1 MRLRIRGS
9 ILVSRRDGFTLVEA
23 LMVIVV
29 IGLVSLIGLPRLQ
42 NAWAHSN
49 VLSSKAKITS
59 LYARARASAIEG
71 SRTAILVVNGGNA
84 YVVARPRLVDLAG
97 STFDTIT
104 PVENLYTQYR
114 VNLTADV
121 DSLPVAPTGL
131 GLGGA
136 QVVLTK
142 GSYADTVFVNQYG
155 RILK

>member
-1 MRLRIRGS
+1 
-9 ILVSRRDGFTLVEA
+9 VSRRRGFTLVET
-23 LMVIVV
+23 LIVVVV
-29 IGLVSLIGLPRLQ
+29 IGLVSLIGLPRFQ
-42 NAWAHSN
+42 HAWAHSN

-59 LYARARASAIEG
+59 LYARARASAVES

-84 YVVARPRLVDLAG
+84 YVVARPRLSGPAAG
-97 STFDTIT
+97 VFDTIT

-114 VNLTADV
+114 VSLTADV
-121 DSLPVAPTGL
+121 DSIRVAPTGL

-142 GSYADTVFVNQYG
+142 GSYADTVFINQYG

>member
-1 MRLRIRGS
+1 MRQRTGGS

-29 IGLVSLIGLPRLQ
+29 IGLVSLLGLPKLQ
-42 NAWAHSN
+42 HAWAHSN

-59 LYARARASAIEG
+59 LYARARASAVEG
-71 SRTAILVVNGGNA
+71 NRTAILVVNGGNA
-84 YVVARPRLVDLAG
+84 YVVTRPFAG
-97 STFDTIT
+97 GVGTTFDTIT

-121 DSLPVAPTGL
+121 DSARIAPTGL
-131 GLGGA
+131 GLNGA
-136 QVVLTK
+136 QIVLTK
-142 GSYADTVFVNQYG
+142 GSYADTVVINQYG

>member
-9 ILVSRRDGFTLVEA
+9 ILVSRRNGFTLVEA

-104 PVENLYTQYR
+104 PVENLYTQYQ

-121 DSLPVAPTGL
+121 DSLPIAPTGL
-131 GLGGA
+131 GLNGA

-142 GSYADTVFVNQYG
+142 GSYADTVFINQYG

>member
-1 MRLRIRGS
+1 MRQRTRGS
-9 ILVSRRDGFTLVEA
+9 ILVSRRNGFTLVEA

-29 IGLVSLIGLPRLQ
+29 IGMVSLIGLPKLQ
-42 NAWAHSN
+42 HAWAHSN

-59 LYARARASAIEG
+59 LYARARASAVES
-71 SRTAILVVNGGNA
+71 SRTTVLVVSGGNA
-84 YVVARPRLVDLAG
+84 YVVANLGGGV
-97 STFDTIT
+97 FDTIT

-114 VNLTADV
+114 VNLTADA
-121 DSLPVAPTGL
+121 DSVRIAPTGL

-142 GSYADTVFVNQYG
+142 GSYADTVVINQYG